1 MMKKIIAGAML
12 ALPLAITSVPTKA
25 SALEVIVNP
34 HVHNSQ
40 SAPVLIAR
48 ARHKVFIRAHWE
60 GSGRHRH
67 WVPGHWEWRN

>member
-12 ALPLAITSVPTKA
+12 ALPLVVTSVPTKA
-25 SALEVIVNP
+25 SALEVITNP
-34 HVHNSQ
+34 HVQNSA

-48 ARHKVFIRAHWE
+48 RPRRRWIAAHWE

-67 WVPGHWEWRN
+67 RVPGHWQNY